1 MFKRKQTTSASPC
14 GLAFDDRN
22 GQIVIA
28 EYATNGGFDIR
39 RAIIA
44 ERRAVDLL
52 ANDLRVTL
60 TKGNAH
66 SDAPNLPF
74 GPNPADE
81 PILHSLAEKSK
92 LDPTLTH
99 AFTRA
104 LDARVVVTQVETQA
118 VTEILSR
125 AERWLDDQQPEHIPA
140 QAKTLR
146 VETRTRAISRLWT
159 VSQGNRRLTGT
170 TAVLVIGDHDYA
182 IGLWSEAT
190 GLVYETEE
198 LFERGAGNE
207 IKCQHARDVFVKF
220 TGTASLVKL
229 GLPDVTNAVLS
240 AAETYGDSM
249 LALLQE
255 SQELNQIEIEPV
267 SIDRDQT
274 NSLDQP
280 TAFAI
285 GSLLDRETIPP
296 CDLAL
301 TPQNRLDEI
310 EHLRELQ
317 CRTAGSQKTR
327 AAALAILIPLVA
339 VLAFV
344 LAAWIDNGI
353 QSVRLKSRIEEETH
367 TGQKL
372 AQANSDYESSK
383 ANFAAFHSLLN
394 NLITLRQGQPAAHQL
409 LSDLNQRWPQ
419 DATWSI
425 QEINVKGSSV
435 EIKGK
440 TKNEQ
445 AITSFAKSLEF
456 SNGLFT
462 GILTRNNVE
471 GNSPNAGP
479 QQQNQAPRSNVIEF
493 TVLSAY
499 APLAAPGK
507 PIQTANGQGPQTRPF
522 IQPLVTPSPT
532 MGMPLAPGNSV
543 TPAKQTPNQPIQE
556 APQGIK

>member
-28 EYATNGGFDIR
+28 EYAANGGFDIR

-44 ERRAVDLL
+44 ERRSVDLL

-92 LDPTLTH
+92 LDPSLTH

-159 VSQGNRRLTGT
+159 ASQGDRQLTGT
-170 TAVLVIGDHDYA
+170 TAVLVIADHDYA

-274 NSLDQP
+274 NTLDQP

-285 GSLLDRETIPP
+285 GSLLNHETIPP

-310 EHLRELQ
+310 ERLRELQ
-317 CRTAGSQKTR
+317 HRAAGSQKAR

-353 QSVRLKSRIEEETH
+353 QNVRLKSRIEEETV

-383 ANFAAFHSLLN
+383 ANFAAFQSLLN

-471 GNSPNAGP
+471 GSSPSAGP
-479 QQQNQAPRSNVIEF
+479 PQQNQATRSNVIEF

-507 PIQTANGQGPQTRPF
+507 PIQAANGQVSQTRSF
-522 IQPLVTPSPT
+522 VQPLVTP
-532 MGMPLAPGNSV
+532 MGVPLAPGNSI
-543 TPAKQTPNQPIQE
+543 TPPKQTPNQPIPE

>member
-28 EYATNGGFDIR
+28 EYAANGGFDIR

-92 LDPTLTH
+92 LDPSLTH

-118 VTEILSR
+118 ATEILSR

-159 VSQGNRRLTGT
+159 ASQGDRRLTGT

-274 NSLDQP
+274 NTLDQP

-285 GSLLDRETIPP
+285 GSLLNHETIPP

-310 EHLRELQ
+310 ERLRELQ
-317 CRTAGSQKTR
+317 HRAAGSQKAR

-353 QSVRLKSRIEEETH
+353 QSVRLKSRIEEETV

-383 ANFAAFHSLLN
+383 ANFAAFQSLLN

-471 GNSPNAGP
+471 GSSPNALP
-479 QQQNQAPRSNVIEF
+479 QQQNQGPRSNVIEF

-507 PIQTANGQGPQTRPF
+507 PLQTANGQVSQTRPF
-522 IQPLVTPSPT
+522 VQPLVTP
-532 MGMPLAPGNSV
+532 MGVPMAPGNSI
-543 TPAKQTPNQPIQE
+543 TPAKQTPNQPIPE

>member
-28 EYATNGGFDIR
+28 EYAANGGFDIR

-52 ANDLRVTL
+52 TNDLRVTL

-92 LDPTLTH
+92 LDPSLTH

-159 VSQGNRRLTGT
+159 AAQGDRQLTGT

-274 NSLDQP
+274 NTLDQP

-285 GSLLDRETIPP
+285 GSLLNHETIPP

-310 EHLRELQ
+310 ERLRELQ
-317 CRTAGSQKTR
+317 HRAAGSQKAR

-353 QSVRLKSRIEEETH
+353 QSVRLKSRIEEETV

-372 AQANSDYESSK
+372 VQANSDYESSK
-383 ANFAAFHSLLN
+383 ANFAAFQSLLN

-471 GNSPNAGP
+471 GSSPNALP
-479 QQQNQAPRSNVIEF
+479 QQQNQGPRSNVIEF

-507 PIQTANGQGPQTRPF
+507 PLQTANGQVSQTRPF
-522 IQPLVTPSPT
+522 VQPLVTP
-532 MGMPLAPGNSV
+532 MGVPMAPRNSI
-543 TPAKQTPNQPIQE
+543 TPAKQTPNQPIPE

>member
-28 EYATNGGFDIR
+28 EYAANGGFDIR

-92 LDPTLTH
+92 LDPSLTH

-159 VSQGNRRLTGT
+159 ASQGDRRLTGT

-255 SQELNQIEIEPV
+255 SEELNQIEIEPV

-274 NSLDQP
+274 NTLDQP

-285 GSLLDRETIPP
+285 GSLLNHETIPP
-296 CDLAL
+296 CDLAQ
-301 TPQNRLDEI
+301 TPQDRLDEI
-310 EHLRELQ
+310 ERLCELQ
-317 CRTAGSQKTR
+317 HRAAGSQKAR

-353 QSVRLKSRIEEETH
+353 QSVRLKSRIEEETV

-383 ANFAAFHSLLN
+383 ANFAAFQSLLN

-471 GNSPNAGP
+471 GSSPNALP
-479 QQQNQAPRSNVIEF
+479 QQQNQGPRSNVIEF

-507 PIQTANGQGPQTRPF
+507 PLQTANGQVSQTRPF
-522 IQPLVTPSPT
+522 VQPLVTP
-532 MGMPLAPGNSV
+532 MGVPMAPDNSIS
-543 TPAKQTPNQPIQE
+543 PAKQTPNQPIPE

>member
-28 EYATNGGFDIR
+28 EYAANGGFDIR

-44 ERRAVDLL
+44 ERRSVDLL

-92 LDPTLTH
+92 LDPSLTH

-159 VSQGNRRLTGT
+159 ASQGDRQLTGT
-170 TAVLVIGDHDYA
+170 TAVLVIADHDYA

-255 SQELNQIEIEPV
+255 SQELNQIETEPV

-274 NSLDQP
+274 NTLDQP

-285 GSLLDRETIPP
+285 GSLLNHETIPP

-310 EHLRELQ
+310 ERLRELQ
-317 CRTAGSQKTR
+317 HRAAGSQKAR
-327 AAALAILIPLVA
+327 AAALVILIPLVA

-353 QSVRLKSRIEEETH
+353 QSVRLKSRIEEETV

-383 ANFAAFHSLLN
+383 ANFAAFQSLLN

-471 GNSPNAGP
+471 GSSPNAGP
-479 QQQNQAPRSNVIEF
+479 PQQNQATRSNVIEF

-507 PIQTANGQGPQTRPF
+507 PIQTANGQVSQTRPF
-522 IQPLVTPSPT
+522 VQPFVTP
-532 MGMPLAPGNSV
+532 MGVPLAPGNSI
-543 TPAKQTPNQPIQE
+543 TPAKQTPNQPIPE

>member
-28 EYATNGGFDIR
+28 EYAANGGFDIR

-92 LDPTLTH
+92 LDPSLTH

-159 VSQGNRRLTGT
+159 AAQGDRQLTGT

-274 NSLDQP
+274 NTLDQP

-285 GSLLDRETIPP
+285 GSLLNHETIPP

-310 EHLRELQ
+310 ERLRELQ
-317 CRTAGSQKTR
+317 HRAAGSQIAR

-353 QSVRLKSRIEEETH
+353 QSVRLKSRIEEETV

-383 ANFAAFHSLLN
+383 ANFAAFQSLLN

-471 GNSPNAGP
+471 GSSPNALP
-479 QQQNQAPRSNVIEF
+479 QQQNQGPRSNVIEF

-507 PIQTANGQGPQTRPF
+507 PLQTANGQVSQTRPF
-522 IQPLVTPSPT
+522 VQPLVTPSPQ
-532 MGMPLAPGNSV
+532 MGVPLAPGNSI
-543 TPAKQTPNQPIQE
+543 TPAKQTPNQPIPE